1 MEQQSNSHPI
11 VKLGLNSIVFEH
23 STKQGLTESTS
34 PQLRTAAVIP
44 SQAET
49 DEQLISI
56 WLHGKSKGTQR
67 YYKADIEHFFTF
79 INKPLRSVILSDLQ
93 KFADRLTNKD
103 LVDGTKRKILSSV
116 KSLISFAHKL
126 GYLPFDISRPLIL
139 PTPKDTLSERILS
152 ESEVHRIIDAE
163 PMPRNKLILKM
174 LYCSAVRVSE
184 LSNLCWKDLQEREDG
199 GQVTVFGKGNKT
211 HSVLLPLSIW
221 LELTAYR
228 NGSADEQPLFKS
240 RKGNHL
246 CPSQI
251 LRIVKKSASRAGIS
265 KAVSPHWFRH
275 SHASHALDHNAPIH
289 LVQQTLAH
297 SSVATTGRY
306 LHARPTDS
314 SSKYLDI

>member
-1 MEQQSNSHPI
+1 MMPENSPNDDI
-11 VKLGLNSIVFEH
+11 KLRLINNVILH
-23 STKQGLTESTS
+23 STDQRLTESTS
-34 PQLRTAAVIP
+34 PQSVSVVPIK
-44 SQAET
+44 QAET
-49 DEQLISI
+49 DDQLISL
-56 WLHGKSKGTQR
+56 WLHGKSKHTQR
-67 YYKADIEHFFTF
+67 YYAKDIEQFFGFSHKTL
-79 INKPLRSVILSDLQ
+79 KTVILYDLQ
-93 KFADRLTNKD
+93 KFADILNNAD
-103 LVDGTKRKILSSV
+103 LVDGSKRRILSSV

-163 PMPRNKLILKM
+163 PMPRNKLILKI

-184 LSNLCWKDLQEREDG
+184 LSNLKWKDLQERDDG

-211 HSVLLPLSIW
+211 HTVLLPQSIW
-221 LELTAYR
+221 SELTAYR
-228 NGSADEQPLFKS
+228 NGSADEQPFFKS
-240 RKGNHL
+240 RKNNKL
-246 CPSQI
+246 CSSQI
-251 LRIVKKSASRAGIS
+251 LRIVKKSALRAGIS

>member
-1 MEQQSNSHPI
+1 MPENSPNDARQLRLI
-11 VKLGLNSIVFEH
+11 NDIILH
-23 STKQGLTESTS
+23 STEISLTESTS
-34 PQLRTAAVIP
+34 PQSVSAVP
-44 SQAET
+44 VKQAET
-49 DEQLISI
+49 DDQLISL
-56 WLHGKSKGTQR
+56 WLHGKSKHTQR
-67 YYKADIEHFFTF
+67 YYAKDIEQFFEFSHKTL
-79 INKPLRSVILSDLQ
+79 KTVILYDLQ
-93 KFADRLTNKD
+93 KFADVLNNAD
-103 LVDGTKRKILSSV
+103 LVDGSIRRILSSV

-139 PTPKDTLSERILS
+139 PTPKDTLAERILS
-152 ESEVHRIIDAE
+152 ESEVHRIIDSE

-184 LSNLCWKDLQEREDG
+184 LSNLKWKDLQEREDG
-199 GQVTVFGKGNKT
+199 GQVCIYGKGNKT
-211 HSVLLPLSIW
+211 HTVLLPQSIW
-221 LELTAYR
+221 AELTTFR
-228 NGSADEQPLFKS
+228 NGSANEQPLFKS

-251 LRIVKKSASRAGIS
+251 LRIVKKSAKRAGVS

-314 SSKYLDI
+314 SSRYLDI